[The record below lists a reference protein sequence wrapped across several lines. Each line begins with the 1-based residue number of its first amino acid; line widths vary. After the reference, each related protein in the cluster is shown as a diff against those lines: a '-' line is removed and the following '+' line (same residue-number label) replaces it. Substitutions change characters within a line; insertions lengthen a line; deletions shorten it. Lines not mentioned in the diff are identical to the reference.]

1 MRDGNRLKEKIELRL
16 DQRQATI
23 LVVVALL
30 LALTLFSLGVMVGK
44 NLATL
49 PGRGPPSPEALL
61 DRLDAKA
68 RPDAATDG
76 LNFQEELTRRTPNP
90 ALSPPG
96 APAAIQPSSRSD
108 PAVRAQPKV
117 PDAGSKSAPVKVATA
132 TPTPT
137 PTATP
142 TPTPTATATTTT
154 TTTQTQT
161 QTATPTKT
169 ATKTAVVPSAPTA
182 APPTTAAIPPLP
194 PPPEAPASA
203 AASSGF
209 TLQIKS
215 TQSQDDADHF
225 VRKLKGQGYHAF
237 VVTADLP
244 GKGRWYRVRLG
255 KFDTRD
261 AAEHYL
267 QDFKREMKLNA
278 FITAGGK

>member
-30 LALTLFSLGVMVGK
+30 LAGALFGLGVMVGMS
-44 NLATL
+44 LAAL
-49 PGRGPPSPEALL
+49 PKKGPPSPEALL

-76 LNFQEELTRRTPNP
+76 LNFQEELTRRTPSP
-90 ALSPPG
+90 ALPPSG

-117 PDAGSKSAPVKVATA
+117 SDAGSKAAPVKVAMATPTATAAAIPTTTTTAIPTTTTTA

-137 PTATP
+137 
-142 TPTPTATATTTT
+142 
-154 TTTQTQT
+154 
-161 QTATPTKT
+161 KT
-169 ATKTAVVPSAPTA
+169 SGAPAPTA
-182 APPTTAAIPPLP
+182 APPATAAIPPLP

-225 VRKLKGQGYHAF
+225 VRKLKAQGYRAF
-237 VVTADLP
+237 VVGADLP

-255 KFDTRD
+255 KFDTKD
-261 AAEHYL
+261 AAEQYL
-267 QDFKREMKLNA
+267 KDFKRETKLNA
-278 FITAGGK
+278 FVTAGGK